1 MMVPSRSRNTARSKD
16 LFTRRSQH
24 LPRGR
29 EYITGADAT
38 HTGMV
43 ERALA
48 EAARSAP
55 GLVSQN
61 RGSCLA
67 ASGSWRSQAIVGRAE
82 HARHVDSDRG
92 SEMQCTGV
100 VRDQRAA
107 MNEHTRK
114 AGNVG
119 AIYEVDESRASAKLA
134 HNLSCCRTIGRD
146 PQHDRRDAVFGQ
158 PCDEIGEG

>member
-1 MMVPSRSRNTARSKD
+1 MPAFGKD
-16 LFTRRSQH
+16 
-24 LPRGR
+24 
-29 EYITGADAT
+29 AD
-38 HTGMV
+38 
-43 ERALA
+43 ELLRALA

-82 HARHVDSDRG
+82 HAGHVDSDRG
-92 SEMQCTGV
+92 SEMQCAGV

-114 AGNVG
+114 ARKGKGRGPTLPRTRG
-119 AIYEVDESRASAKLA
+119 ALPGGLPT
-134 HNLSCCRTIGRD
+134 NLSGNSPAGQI
-146 PQHDRRDAVFGQ
+146 HVFIQ
-158 PCDEIGEG
+158 LHVSEAEMTR